1 MTLSSEKVI
10 YKREKAIVG
19 INYRPRHDGG
29 LSASIYWHSPIEVNR
44 VRPIYSSIG
53 ADLTGTG
60 RRCSELYT
68 NVKGE
73 TEH

>member
-10 YKREKAIVG
+10 YESEKAIVG

-29 LSASIYWHSPIEVNR
+29 LSASVYWHSPIEVNR
-44 VRPIYSSIG
+44 VRPIYISTG
-53 ADLTGTG
+53 VDLTGIG
-60 RRCSELYT
+60 RRCSELFT
-68 NVKGE
+68 NAKGE